1 MGGISFFRSPYGHLQ
16 RGRLLDGGPAAAAAV
31 AAASPATAGASTVA
45 ALGVPRPAGVDS
57 CSGPGLFLVLG
68 VVVARGLDVGA
79 PGLAQS
85 QFGVLHGF
93 FGVGDRLLLSVDFL
107 LPVVYGPLCLGLCPY
122 GFPDRDLLFHRRI
135 Y

>member
-1 MGGISFFRSPYGHLQ
+1 MGGISFFRSPHGHLQ

-68 VVVARGLDVGA
+68 VVVALGLDVGA

-85 QFGVLHGF
+85 QFGVVRTLFRNLAPVLVKWGIKALNSLF
-93 FGVGDRLLLSVDFL
+93 SLTMESDRTLES
-107 LPVVYGPLCLGLCPY
+107 
-122 GFPDRDLLFHRRI
+122 
-135 Y
+135 